1 LNSTNTRRLR
11 AKKKI
16 KEIKQEKIE
25 RDRDDREKSDRQLAR
40 QTAVDPFGKFWRDWV
55 ESRRHLD
62 ALLADLPKNKKV
74 AWAPRIQALL
84 RIPTSLAAEVG
95 IGIPTGEP
103 WKLSQE
109 ELLNWKP
116 AGLVFQALEAKPEVA
131 RNLALDTTVAP
142 VTVAE
147 AQIVGGR
154 DDFPPEMIAAWE
166 KDWGKKVTDRL
177 AASLSIQPGV
187 ALRVRIKES
196 REAVRKELEA
206 RKDSFS
212 EISPVGIR
220 FEGYK
225 AVMAVESFARGAF
238 EIQDEG
244 SQLLAIALL
253 EPKLVIPL
261 LANTP
266 GEVTPPFVG
275 EIPKKGFAPIT
286 VIDACAGAGGKT
298 LAIADLMGG
307 RGRVFAYDI
316 FASKIAALKRRI
328 GKAQMT
334 NAKAIQLEAGKEME
348 TLAAFIGKADA
359 VLVDAPCS
367 GWGVLRRNPDAKWK
381 ENYAEIEKL
390 PPLQSHLLEMYSQLV
405 RPGGRLVYS
414 LCTFRKDES
423 EAVVKQFEATHPEF
437 TPIGGGYLGPAQTDG
452 FFIQIWE
459 KRGDAKG
466 DQP

>member
-1 LNSTNTRRLR
+1 MNRTKTRRVR
-11 AKKKI
+11 AKKKMTAI
-16 KEIKQEKIE
+16 KRERVE
-25 RDRDDREKSDRQLAR
+25 RDREDREKSDRQLAR
-40 QTAVDPFGKFWRDWV
+40 QSAADPFGKFWRDWV

-62 ALLADLPKNKKV
+62 ALLADLPRNKKT

-95 IGIPTGEP
+95 IGVPSGEP
-103 WKLSQE
+103 WNLSQA
-109 ELLNWKP
+109 ELLNWSP
-116 AGLVFQALEAKPEVA
+116 AGQIFRALEAKPEVA

-142 VTVAE
+142 ETVAD
-147 AQIVGGR
+147 AQIVGTA
-154 DDFPPEMIAAWE
+154 DDFPPAMVEAWE
-166 KDWGKKVTDRL
+166 RDWGSAVAETL
-177 AASLSIQPGV
+177 ARELAKQPGV
-187 ALRVRIKES
+187 SLRVRLRES
-196 REAVRKELEA
+196 REAIRKELEA

-212 EISPVGIR
+212 AISPVGIR

-225 AVMAVESFARGAF
+225 AVMAAPAFERGGF

-244 SQLLAIALL
+244 SQLLAIAVL
-253 EPKLVIPL
+253 EPKLVLPL
-261 LANTP
+261 LAKKP
-266 GEVTPPFVG
+266 GETTPPFAG
-275 EIPKKGFAPIT
+275 EIPKKGFPPMT

-298 LAIADLMGG
+298 LAIADLMDG

-334 NAKAIQLEAGKEME
+334 NAKAIQLEAGREE
-348 TLAAFIGKADA
+348 ERLADFRGKADA

-381 ENYAEIEKL
+381 ENFAEIEKL
-390 PPLQSHLLEMYSQLV
+390 PPLQIHLLNLYAKLV

-423 EAVVKQFEATHPEF
+423 EGVVTRFQTENPDFI
-437 TPIGGGYLGPAQTDG
+437 PIGGGYLGPSQTDG
-452 FFIQIWE
+452 FFLQVWE
-459 KRGDAKG
+459 RKK
-466 DQP
+466 

>member
-1 LNSTNTRRLR
+1 LSPTNTRRIR
-11 AKKKI
+11 AKKKNTQI
-16 KEIKQEKIE
+16 KREKSE

-40 QTAVDPFGKFWRDWV
+40 QSAVDPFGKFWQDWV
-55 ESRRHLD
+55 GSRRHLD
-62 ALLADLPKNKKV
+62 ALLADLPRNKKT

-95 IGIPTGEP
+95 IGVPTGEP
-103 WKLSQE
+103 WNLSDE
-109 ELLNWKP
+109 ELLNWTP
-116 AGLVFQALEAKPEVA
+116 AGQIFRALEAKPEVA

-142 VTVAE
+142 DTVAD
-147 AQIVGGR
+147 AQIVGNR
-154 DDFPPEMIAAWE
+154 DDFPPEMVAAWE
-166 KDWGKKVTDRL
+166 KDWGKEVAEKL
-177 AASLSIQPGV
+177 AQTLSLQPGV

-196 REAVRKELEA
+196 REAIRKELEA

-212 EISPVGIR
+212 AISPVGIR

-225 AVMAVESFARGAF
+225 AVMAVDSFARGAF

-253 EPKLVIPL
+253 EPKLVLPL
-261 LANTP
+261 LAKTP
-266 GEVTPPFVG
+266 GEVTPPFIG
-275 EIPKKGFAPIT
+275 EIPKKGFPPIT

-307 RGRVFAYDI
+307 RGKVFAYDI
-316 FASKIAALKRRI
+316 FQSKMAALKRRI

-334 NAKAIQLEAGKEME
+334 NAKAVLLEPGREEEM
-348 TLAAFIGKADA
+348 LADFMGKADA

-381 ENYAEIEKL
+381 ENYAEITKL
-390 PPLQSHLLEMYSQLV
+390 PDLQHRLLSLYSKLV

-414 LCTFRKDES
+414 LCTFKRSETDEVVDRFGS
-423 EAVVKQFEATHPEF
+423 ENPDFI
-437 TPIGGGYLGPAQTDG
+437 PIGGGYLGPSQTDG
-452 FFIQIWE
+452 FFLQIWE
-459 KRGDAKG
+459 KRAK
-466 DQP
+466 

>member
-1 LNSTNTRRLR
+1 VTTSTRRIR

-16 KEIKQEKIE
+16 NEIKREKVD
-25 RDRDDREKSDRQLAR
+25 RDREDREKSNRALAR
-40 QTAVDPFGKFWRDWV
+40 QSAVDPFGKFWREWV
-55 ESRRHLD
+55 ESYRHLD
-62 ALLADLPKNKKV
+62 ALLADLPKNKKT

-95 IGIPTGEP
+95 IGVPSGEP
-103 WKLSQE
+103 WSLTQA
-109 ELLNWKP
+109 ELLNWKT
-116 AGLVFQALEAKPEVA
+116 AGLVFHALEAKPEIA

-154 DDFPPEMIAAWE
+154 EDFPPAMIEAWE
-166 KDWGKKVTDRL
+166 KDWGAKVTDRL
-177 AASLSIQPGV
+177 AASLSVQPGV

-212 EISPVGIR
+212 EISPIGIR

-253 EPKLVIPL
+253 EPKLVLPL
-261 LANTP
+261 LAKVP
-266 GEVTPPFVG
+266 GEIVPPFVG
-275 EIPKKGFAPIT
+275 EIPKKGFPPMT

-316 FASKIAALKRRI
+316 FASKITALKRRI

-334 NAKAIQLEAGKEME
+334 NAKAIQLESGKEME
-348 TLAAFIGKADA
+348 KLADFKEKADA

-390 PPLQSHLLEMYSQLV
+390 PELQLHLLDLYAPLV

-414 LCTFRKDES
+414 LCTFRKAES
-423 EAVVKQFEATHPEF
+423 EGVVNRFQAEHPEF
-437 TPIGGGYLGPAQTDG
+437 TSIGGGYLGPSQTDG
-452 FFIQIWE
+452 FFVQIWE
-459 KRGDAKG
+459 KAK
-466 DQP
+466 

>member
-1 LNSTNTRRLR
+1 MTTSTRRIR

-16 KEIKQEKIE
+16 NEIKREKVD
-25 RDRDDREKSDRQLAR
+25 RDREDREKSNRALAR
-40 QTAVDPFGKFWRDWV
+40 QSAVDPFGKFWREWV
-55 ESRRHLD
+55 ESYRHLD
-62 ALLADLPKNKKV
+62 ALLADLPKNKKT

-95 IGIPTGEP
+95 IGVPSGEP
-103 WKLSQE
+103 WSLTQA
-109 ELLNWKP
+109 ELLNWKT
-116 AGLVFQALEAKPEVA
+116 AGLVFHALEAKPEIA

-154 DDFPPEMIAAWE
+154 EDFPPAMIEAWE
-166 KDWGKKVTDRL
+166 KDWGAKVTDRL
-177 AASLSIQPGV
+177 AASLSVQPGV

-212 EISPVGIR
+212 EISPIGIR

-253 EPKLVIPL
+253 EPKLVLPL
-261 LANTP
+261 LAKVP
-266 GEVTPPFVG
+266 GEIVPPFVG
-275 EIPKKGFAPIT
+275 EIPKKGFPPMT

-316 FASKIAALKRRI
+316 FASKITALKRRI

-334 NAKAIQLEAGKEME
+334 NAKAIQLESGKEME
-348 TLAAFIGKADA
+348 KLADFKEKADA

-390 PPLQSHLLEMYSQLV
+390 PELQLHLLDLYAPLV

-414 LCTFRKDES
+414 LCTFRKAES
-423 EAVVKQFEATHPEF
+423 EGVVNRFQAEHPEF
-437 TPIGGGYLGPAQTDG
+437 TSIGGGYLGPYQTDG
-452 FFIQIWE
+452 FFVQIWE
-459 KRGDAKG
+459 KAK
-466 DQP
+466 

>member
-1 LNSTNTRRLR
+1 MNRTKTRRIR
-11 AKKKI
+11 AKKKLTAI
-16 KEIKQEKIE
+16 KRERVA
-25 RDRDDREKSDRQLAR
+25 RDRDDREKSAKTLAR

-62 ALLADLPKNKKV
+62 ALLADLPRNKKT

-95 IGIPTGEP
+95 IGVPPGEP
-103 WKLSQE
+103 WSLSSS
-109 ELLNWKP
+109 ELLDWAP
-116 AGLVFQALEAKPEVA
+116 AGQIFRALEAKPEVA

-142 VTVAE
+142 GIVAE
-147 AQIVGGR
+147 SQIVGGR

-166 KDWGKKVTDRL
+166 KDWGAKTADRL
-177 AASLSIQPGV
+177 AEALARQPGV
-187 ALRVRIKES
+187 ALRVRLKES
-196 REAVRKELEA
+196 REAIRKELEA

-212 EISPVGIR
+212 NLSPVGIR

-225 AVMAVESFARGAF
+225 AVMAAQSFERGAF

-244 SQLLAIALL
+244 SQLLALAVL
-253 EPKLVIPL
+253 EPKLVIPML
-261 LANTP
+261 GATP
-266 GEVTPPFVG
+266 GEETPPFAG
-275 EIPKKGFAPIT
+275 ELPPKGFPPMT

-307 RGRVFAYDI
+307 KGRVFAYDI

-328 GKAQMT
+328 GKAQLT
-334 NAKAIQLEAGKEME
+334 NAKAIQLEAGREEEM
-348 TLAAFIGKADA
+348 LADFMGKADA

-381 ENYAEIEKL
+381 ENFAEIEKL
-390 PPLQSHLLEMYSQLV
+390 PELQTRLLSLYAKLV

-414 LCTFRKDES
+414 LCTFRRDES
-423 EAVVKQFEATHPEF
+423 EGVVKRFQSEHPEF
-437 TPIGGGYLGPAQTDG
+437 VPVGGGYLGPAQTDG

-459 KRGDAKG
+459 RKK
-466 DQP
+466 

>member
-1 LNSTNTRRLR
+1 VTTRTRRIR

-16 KEIKQEKIE
+16 NEIKREKVD
-25 RDRDDREKSDRQLAR
+25 RDREDREKSNRALAR
-40 QTAVDPFGKFWRDWV
+40 QSAVDPFGKFWREWV
-55 ESRRHLD
+55 ESYRHLD
-62 ALLADLPKNKKV
+62 ALLADLPKNKKT

-95 IGIPTGEP
+95 IGVPSGEP
-103 WKLSQE
+103 WSLTQA
-109 ELLNWKP
+109 ELLNWKT
-116 AGLVFQALEAKPEVA
+116 AGLVFHALEAKPEIA

-154 DDFPPEMIAAWE
+154 EDFPPAMIEAWE
-166 KDWGKKVTDRL
+166 KDWGAKVTDRL
-177 AASLSIQPGV
+177 AASLSVQPGV

-212 EISPVGIR
+212 EISPIGIR

-253 EPKLVIPL
+253 EPKLVLPL
-261 LANTP
+261 LAKVP
-266 GEVTPPFVG
+266 GEIVPPFVG
-275 EIPKKGFAPIT
+275 EIPKKGFPPMT

-316 FASKIAALKRRI
+316 FASKITALKRRI

-334 NAKAIQLEAGKEME
+334 NAKAIQLESGKEME
-348 TLAAFIGKADA
+348 KLADFKEKADA

-390 PPLQSHLLEMYSQLV
+390 PELQLHLLDLYAPLV

-414 LCTFRKDES
+414 LCTFRKAES
-423 EAVVKQFEATHPEF
+423 EGVVNRFQAEHPEF
-437 TPIGGGYLGPAQTDG
+437 TSIGGGYLGPSQTDG
-452 FFIQIWE
+452 FFVQIWE
-459 KRGDAKG
+459 KAK
-466 DQP
+466 

>member
-1 LNSTNTRRLR
+1 MTTSTRRIR

-16 KEIKQEKIE
+16 NEIKREKVD
-25 RDRDDREKSDRQLAR
+25 RDREDREKSNRALAR
-40 QTAVDPFGKFWRDWV
+40 QSAVDPFGKFWREWV
-55 ESRRHLD
+55 ESYRHLD
-62 ALLADLPKNKKV
+62 ALLADLPKNKKT

-95 IGIPTGEP
+95 IGVPSGEP
-103 WKLSQE
+103 WSLTQA
-109 ELLNWKP
+109 ELLNWKT
-116 AGLVFQALEAKPEVA
+116 AGLVFHALEAKPEIA

-154 DDFPPEMIAAWE
+154 EDFPPAMIEAWE
-166 KDWGKKVTDRL
+166 KDWGAKVTDRL
-177 AASLSIQPGV
+177 AASLSVQPGV

-212 EISPVGIR
+212 EISPIGIR

-253 EPKLVIPL
+253 DPKLVLPL
-261 LANTP
+261 LAKVP
-266 GEVTPPFVG
+266 GEIVPPFVG
-275 EIPKKGFAPIT
+275 EIPKKGFPPMT

-316 FASKIAALKRRI
+316 FASKITALKRRI

-334 NAKAIQLEAGKEME
+334 NAKAIQLESGKEME
-348 TLAAFIGKADA
+348 KLADFKEKADA

-390 PPLQSHLLEMYSQLV
+390 PELQLHLLDLYAPLV

-414 LCTFRKDES
+414 LCTFRKAES
-423 EAVVKQFEATHPEF
+423 EGVVNRFQAEHPEF
-437 TPIGGGYLGPAQTDG
+437 TSIGGGYLGPSQTDG
-452 FFIQIWE
+452 FFVQIWE
-459 KRGDAKG
+459 KAK
-466 DQP
+466 